1 MFFSGFRI
9 QGYSEN
15 CGLPSVSAVANS
27 YTVTLSSQLVAGI
40 SDSIF
45 QILFYNVGIIQ
56 RSNRFNFTYHY
67 FTGTGASFN
76 YTESVSTSSSIST
89 LIYGLR
95 YVTAQH
101 NSFLNMKTEFNSTQS
116 FNTTLT

>member
-15 CGLPSVSAVANS
+15 CGLPSVTAVGNQ
-27 YTVTLSSQLVAGI
+27 YTVVLSSQLVAGI

-56 RSNRFNFTYHY
+56 RSNRFSFTYHS
-67 FTGTGASFN
+67 FMGTSSSINYVPSASA
-76 YTESVSTSSSIST
+76 SSSIST

-101 NSFLNMKTEFNSTQS
+101 NTFLNM
-116 FNTTLT
+116 